1 MNQSLPDATKKQSYT
16 AEEIKAWLVLHISEQ
31 LKVNPNDID
40 VQQRLDSY
48 GLESAQAMLLVSQ
61 AEKFFGFQ
69 LSPILLW
76 HYPTIETLS
85 QRLAEEEVEVS
96 QSEIFEI

>member
-1 MNQSLPDATKKQSYT
+1 MSQSIHDTTKKQSYT
-16 AEEIKAWLVLHISEQ
+16 ADEIKAWLVSHISEQ
-31 LKVNPNDID
+31 LGVNPDEID
-40 VQQRLDSY
+40 VKQPLDSY

-61 AEKFFGFQ
+61 AEKFFSFE

-85 QRLAEEEVEVS
+85 QRLAEESQAS
-96 QSEIFEI
+96 QSEFFEI